1 MRPVARLWKIGIRR
15 IGPRK
20 SRWKMRRRSKKG
32 TSSSPMPKDAIKDS
46 AEDASDGKI
55 DEDGWHS
62 GVKNP

>member
-1 MRPVARLWKIGIRR
+1 
-15 IGPRK
+15 
-20 SRWKMRRRSKKG
+20 MRRRSKKG